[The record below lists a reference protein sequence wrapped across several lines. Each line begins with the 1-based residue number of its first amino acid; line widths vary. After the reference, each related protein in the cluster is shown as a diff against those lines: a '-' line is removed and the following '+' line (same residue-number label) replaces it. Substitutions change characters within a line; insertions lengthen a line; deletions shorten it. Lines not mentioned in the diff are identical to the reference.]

1 MPPCLRVEK
10 AVTSELC
17 RGGAVFHP
25 SSQSCH
31 NLCMPAPVDLAA
43 AAAVIEPLLDAAA
56 AMALRY
62 FRSDLGVHDK
72 GGAKGYDP
80 VTEVDRGIE
89 TLLRE
94 GLAARFPSHAI
105 VGEEHGT
112 SGPADARASWIIDPI
127 DGTRA
132 FISGSPEWGTLVGL
146 RVDGVPA
153 AGWAEIPYLGER
165 FSAVGGDGWF
175 TRQGQRRPLRARPD
189 ATVANAILRCTHPAV
204 FNAEERVAFK
214 RLAGAVRLQ
223 RYGGDCY
230 SYCLLALGLVDLVV
244 ESSLQAYDIV
254 PLIPIIEAAGGIVTD
269 LEGNAPL
276 TGGIVVASANE
287 RLHDEAVAILRG

>member
-1 MPPCLRVEK
+1 MPDP
-10 AVTSELC
+10 
-17 RGGAVFHP
+17 F
-25 SSQSCH
+25 
-31 NLCMPAPVDLAA
+31 DLAA
-43 AAAVIEPLLDAAA
+43 AAAVIEPLLDEAAA
-56 AMALRY
+56 LALRW
-62 FRSDLGVHDK
+62 FRRDLGVHDK
-72 GGAKGYDP
+72 GGELGYDP

-94 GLAARFPSHAI
+94 GLAARFPDHAI
-105 VGEEHGT
+105 VGEEHGS

-146 RVDGVPA
+146 RVDGQPA

-165 FSAVGGDGWF
+165 FAAVGGEGWF
-175 TRQGQRRPLRARPD
+175 ARQGQRRPLRARRD
-189 ATVANAILRCTHPAV
+189 ATLADAILRCTHPAI
-204 FNAEERVAFK
+204 FNPAEYAAFK
-214 RLAGAVRLQ
+214 RLATRVRLQ
-223 RYGGDCY
+223 RWGGDCY

-254 PLIPIIEAAGGIVTD
+254 PLIPIIEAAGGVVTD

-276 TGGIVVASANE
+276 NGGMVVASANPE
-287 RLHDEAVAILRG
+287 LHAETLAVLRD

>member
-1 MPPCLRVEK
+1 MPQPAHGCAGRSRRRGCRHR
-10 AVTSELC
+10 AVAR
-17 RGGAVFHP
+17 RGGG
-25 SSQSCH
+25 
-31 NLCMPAPVDLAA
+31 DG
-43 AAAVIEPLLDAAA
+43 AAVLPQRSRRARQGAAP
-56 AMALRY
+56 
-62 FRSDLGVHDK
+62 S
-72 GGAKGYDP
+72 GYDP

-94 GLAARFPSHAI
+94 GLSARFPSHAI

-165 FSAVGGDGWF
+165 FAAVGGDGWF
-175 TRQGQRRPLRARPD
+175 TRQGTAAAAARGRTRRSPTRSCAARIPPCSTPRNASRSSGSPARCACAALRRRLLLVLSARARPRGPRRR
-189 ATVANAILRCTHPAV
+189 VEPAG
-204 FNAEERVAFK
+204 RTTS
-214 RLAGAVRLQ
+214 
-223 RYGGDCY
+223 C
-230 SYCLLALGLVDLVV
+230 
-244 ESSLQAYDIV
+244 

-269 LEGNAPL
+269 LGR
-276 TGGIVVASANE
+276 E
-287 RLHDEAVAILRG
+287 RAAHRRDRGRVGERAAA

>member
-1 MPPCLRVEK
+1 MRV
-10 AVTSELC
+10 
-17 RGGAVFHP
+17 P
-25 SSQSCH
+25 I
-31 NLCMPAPVDLAA
+31 DLAA

-56 AMALRY
+56 ALALRY
-62 FRSDLGVHDK
+62 FRSDIGVQDK

-80 VTEVDRGIE
+80 VTQVDRGIE
-89 TLLRE
+89 TLLRN
-94 GLAARFPSHAI
+94 GLSARFPSHAI

-112 SGPADARASWIIDPI
+112 SGPADARVSWIIDPI

-146 RVDGVPA
+146 RVDGEPA

-165 FSAVGGDGWF
+165 FSAAGGEGWF
-175 TRQGQRRPLRARPD
+175 TRQGQRRPLRARRD
-189 ATVANAILRCTHPAV
+189 VALADAILRCTHPAV
-204 FNAEERVAFK
+204 FNADERVAFK

-230 SYCLLALGLVDLVV
+230 SYCLLALGHVDLVV

-254 PLIPIIEAAGGIVTD
+254 PLIPIIEAAGGVVTD
-269 LEGNAPL
+269 LDGHAPL
-276 TGGIVVASANE
+276 TGGMVVAAANPE
-287 RLHDEAVAILRG
+287 LHARALAVLKG